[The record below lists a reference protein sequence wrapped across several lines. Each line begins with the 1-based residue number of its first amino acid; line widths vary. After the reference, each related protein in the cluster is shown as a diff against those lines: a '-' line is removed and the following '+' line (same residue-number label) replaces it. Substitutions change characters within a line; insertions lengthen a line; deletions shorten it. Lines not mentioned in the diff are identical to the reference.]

1 MTRAAWTTV
10 IDCEPEAERRRP
22 SSRRACSD
30 LGHVGT
36 ERQRTSSRIEIQSC
50 ICTLY
55 GSRYMTRD
63 IGLRSKVTRR
73 QYCKETRDA
82 PMAMADAIRVSPP
95 RRRPSLRSEIT
106 RQRSALSGSERSR
119 ANYAT
124 GSGTH
129 ANRALCL
136 SSDIACL
143 RCVPVRHVH
152 ARRGCQ

>member
-1 MTRAAWTTV
+1 MTMNFMISCVLIHPTFRDPAVLRISPA
-10 IDCEPEAERRRP
+10 IRP
-22 SSRRACSD
+22 SELTIFVFRFHWLHATA
-30 LGHVGT
+30 VGT
-36 ERQRTSSRIEIQSC
+36 
-50 ICTLY
+50 
-55 GSRYMTRD
+55 
-63 IGLRSKVTRR
+63 
-73 QYCKETRDA
+73 A